1 MIVRC
6 KECKTEITSS
16 PKPQGCGC
24 PNQLIVHDDQVSAI
38 DLGKVVMVQTHTK
51 DKESSLSR
59 DDIAWQEQRRKRKIK
74 RLDFEV
80 R

>member
-24 PNQLIVHDDQVSAI
+24 PNQLFVYDDQVSAN
-38 DLGKVVMVQTHTK
+38 DLGKVVMVQNHNK
-51 DKESSLSR
+51 DKEQSLSR

>member
-24 PNQLIVHDDQVSAI
+24 PNQLIVYDDQVSAN
-38 DLGKVVMVQTHTK
+38 DLGKVVMVQNHNK
-51 DKESSLSR
+51 DKEQSLSR

>member
-1 MIVRC
+1 
-6 KECKTEITSS
+6 
-16 PKPQGCGC
+16 
-24 PNQLIVHDDQVSAI
+24 LIVHDDQVSAN
-38 DLGKVVMVQTHTK
+38 DLGKVIMVENHNK

-59 DDIAWQEQRRKRKIK
+59 DDIAWQEKRRKRKIK

>member
-6 KECKTEITSS
+6 KECKTEITSTS
-16 PKPQGCGC
+16 KPQGCGC

-38 DLGKVVMVQTHTK
+38 DLSKVVMVQNHTK
-51 DKESSLSR
+51 DIESSLSK
-59 DDIAWQEQRRKRKIK
+59 DDIAWQEKRSKRKVK

>member
-24 PNQLIVHDDQVSAI
+24 PNQLFVYDDQVSAN
-38 DLGKVVMVQTHTK
+38 DLGKVVMVQNHNK
-51 DKESSLSR
+51 DKEPSLSR

>member
-24 PNQLIVHDDQVSAI
+24 PNQLIVYDDQVSAI
-38 DLGKVVMVQTHTK
+38 DLNKVVMVQNHTK
-51 DKESSLSR
+51 DIESSLSK
-59 DDIAWQEQRRKRKIK
+59 DDIAWQEKRSKRKIK
-74 RLDFEV
+74 KLDFDV

>member
-24 PNQLIVHDDQVSAI
+24 PNQLIVYDDQVSAN
-38 DLGKVVMVQTHTK
+38 DLGKVVMVQNHNK
-51 DKESSLSR
+51 DIESSLSK
-59 DDIAWQEQRRKRKIK
+59 DDIAWQEKRSKRKVK

>member
-6 KECKTEITSS
+6 KECKTEITSTS
-16 PKPQGCGC
+16 KPQGCGC
-24 PNQLIVHDDQVSAI
+24 PNQLIVYDDQVSAN
-38 DLGKVVMVQTHTK
+38 DLGKVIMVANHTK
-51 DKESSLSR
+51 EDTSLSR
-59 DDIAWQEQRRKRKIK
+59 DDIAWQEKRSKRKVK

>member
-24 PNQLIVHDDQVSAI
+24 PNQLIVYDDQVSAN
-38 DLGKVVMVQTHTK
+38 DLGKVVMVQNHNK
-51 DKESSLSR
+51 DKEQSLSEMISLGKSK
-59 DDIAWQEQRRKRKIK
+59 DASVKLKD
-74 RLDFEV
+74 
-80 R
+80 

>member
-38 DLGKVVMVQTHTK
+38 DLGKVVMVQNNTK

>member
-6 KECKTEITSS
+6 KECKTEITSTS
-16 PKPQGCGC
+16 KAQGCGC
-24 PNQLIVHDDQVSAI
+24 PNQLVVYDDQVSAN
-38 DLGKVVMVQTHTK
+38 DLSKVVMVQNHTTE
-51 DKESSLSR
+51 DSPSLNR
-59 DDIAWQEQRRKRKIK
+59 DDIAWHEKRRKRKVK

>member
-38 DLGKVVMVQTHTK
+38 DLGKVVMVQNHTK
-51 DKESSLSR
+51 DKEPSLSR
-59 DDIAWQEQRRKRKIK
+59 DDIAWQEQRSKRKIK

>member
-1 MIVRC
+1 MIVIC

-24 PNQLIVHDDQVSAI
+24 PNQLIVYDDQVSAN
-38 DLGKVVMVQTHTK
+38 DLGKVVMVQNHNK
-51 DKESSLSR
+51 DKEQSLSR

>member
-24 PNQLIVHDDQVSAI
+24 PNQLIVHDDQVSAN
-38 DLGKVVMVQTHTK
+38 DLGKVIMDENHNK

-59 DDIAWQEQRRKRKIK
+59 DDIAWQEKRRKRKIK

>member
-16 PKPQGCGC
+16 PKPQGCVC
-24 PNQLIVHDDQVSAI
+24 PNQLIVYDDQVSAN
-38 DLGKVVMVQTHTK
+38 DLGKVVMVQNHNK
-51 DKESSLSR
+51 DKEQSLSR

>member
-6 KECKTEITSS
+6 KEYKTEITSS

-24 PNQLIVHDDQVSAI
+24 PNQLIVYDDQVSAN
-38 DLGKVVMVQTHTK
+38 DLGKVVMVQNHNK
-51 DKESSLSR
+51 DKEPSLSR

>member
-16 PKPQGCGC
+16 PKPQRCGC
-24 PNQLIVHDDQVSAI
+24 PNQLIVYDDQVSAN
-38 DLGKVVMVQTHTK
+38 DLGKVVMVQNHNK
-51 DKESSLSR
+51 DKEPSLSR